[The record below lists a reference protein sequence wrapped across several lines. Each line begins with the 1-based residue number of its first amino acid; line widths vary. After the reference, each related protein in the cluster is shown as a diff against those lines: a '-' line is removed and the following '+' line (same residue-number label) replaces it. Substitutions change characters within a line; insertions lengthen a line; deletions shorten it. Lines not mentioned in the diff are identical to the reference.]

1 MALLDNP
8 IGSLENVLNNQI
20 FEISSDDSHALS
32 IEMYLLN
39 EEDDGDNVVIP
50 QTPNEEIRTSI
61 DNTRC
66 PIPLLKE
73 VGEEQIWEKIWN
85 PLSQNHIER
94 GYSICCEN
102 IVDMINSIKDY
113 KEENR
118 AMFTSI
124 NEAIK
129 LMLVVATNMS

>member
-8 IGSLENVLNNQI
+8 IGSLKNVLNNQI

-61 DNTRC
+61 DNTSQENLEGNALD
-66 PIPLLKE
+66 PWIPTLKQ
-73 VGEEQIWEKIWN
+73 G
-85 PLSQNHIER
+85 
-94 GYSICCEN
+94 G
-102 IVDMINSIKDY
+102 
-113 KEENR
+113 
-118 AMFTSI
+118 
-124 NEAIK
+124 
-129 LMLVVATNMS
+129 ATI